1 MWPIFGSF
9 WLCLRGLGITG
20 VHGHVGP
27 VVLTFREQIE
37 DEVRLAVG
45 RQAKLK

>member
-20 VHGHVGP
+20 VHCHVAP
-27 VVLTFREQIE
+27 VVFTFRDQIE
-37 DEVRLAVG
+37 VEVRLAIG
-45 RQAKLK
+45 RQAKVM